1 MTSGNGYS
9 DESGN
14 RIAASFLLVRCLFQ
28 NEYLKAVMKEHMIKI
43 VNLPVYSEPRSGLET
58 G

>member
-43 VNLPVYSEPRSGLET
+43 VNLPVYSEP
-58 G
+58 